1 MQKEILQYTQW
12 ERKPKEFRGKLGC
25 RLKHLTKMNNL
36 PASFDSLYPNESDQT
51 EWTGPRK
58 TISKQEPTEHA
69 FAGKHYNITEPI
81 ILFLAQILYKLLWI
95 PRSH

>member
-51 EWTGPRK
+51 EWTGP
-58 TISKQEPTEHA
+58 
-69 FAGKHYNITEPI
+69 
-81 ILFLAQILYKLLWI
+81 
-95 PRSH
+95 